1 MSISHLEDSVCCRVG
16 IILKI
21 QWISIR
27 KISSVT
33 VKPQGH
39 KYQHNQSS
47 FWHCSE
53 LFRGSRA
60 PMKTD
65 DSYEPSPV
73 AAPEFLCRKVLG
85 AGTYWV
91 WERDGPALGRSDEW
105 PNYPNYP
112 KLPLG
117 TNTGPSPTK
126 TYIFSKIAKQ
136 FQGVHGPLRSPTLKG
151 RSTLNKQVVPVI
163 QRAKRSPLRAHYAL
177 QWQLHVI
184 SAAKRMVFVP
194 FP

>member
-1 MSISHLEDSVCCRVG
+1 MSLSHLEDYVCYRIE
-16 IILKI
+16 IIFKM
-21 QWISIR
+21 QWILIR
-27 KISSVT
+27 KKSSFT
-33 VKPQGH
+33 VKLHEH

-65 DSYEPSPV
+65 DSYEPSSV

-105 PNYPNYP
+105 LNDPNYPLASILVLYP
-112 KLPLG
+112 QKRTYFQKLL
-117 TNTGPSPTK
+117 TNFKEFTDHWG
-126 TYIFSKIAKQ
+126 
-136 FQGVHGPLRSPTLKG
+136 
-151 RSTLNKQVVPVI
+151 
-163 QRAKRSPLRAHYAL
+163 
-177 QWQLHVI
+177 I
-184 SAAKRMVFVP
+184 SL
-194 FP
+194 